1 MSSVPNNWESAYE
14 GTPPWDIGRPQAP
27 IEGLAKAGDI
37 SGKVLDIGCGSGEH
51 TLLAASLGLDAV
63 GVDLSARAIEIAKSK
78 AATRELNA
86 TFMVG
91 DALSIQGIGEPF
103 DSAID
108 SGLFHVFDNED
119 RQRYVETLRRLVA
132 PGGRVFLM
140 CFSDKVPGEW
150 GPRRVSEGELR
161 DSFSEGWEVGLIEA
175 SEFEVNAP
183 FGKVS
188 AWLARFARTEEPS

>member
-1 MSSVPNNWESAYE
+1 MSSAPTDWESAYE

-63 GVDLSARAIEIAKSK
+63 GVDLSARAIEIAKRK
-78 AATRELNA
+78 AAKRELNA

-103 DSAID
+103 DSVID
-108 SGLFHVFDNED
+108 SGLFHVFDDED
-119 RQRYVETLRRLVA
+119 RPRYVENLRRLVA

-161 DSFSEGWEVGLIEA
+161 GSFSEDWKVGSIEPA
-175 SEFEVNAP
+175 EFEVNAP

-188 AWLARFARTEEPS
+188 AWLARFART